1 MQFLKMPGISA
12 YLGIANEK
20 RETRKLVQNNTF
32 FVGSSKKIWGHAF
45 QAHKTIIR
53 IVSIFI
59 TTSKTTTAWISKP
72 YIILGPSHCAKE
84 VM

>member
-32 FVGSSKKIWGHAF
+32 FWALQKKSGVMPFKHI
-45 QAHKTIIR
+45 KLLLELL
-53 IVSIFI
+53 VS
-59 TTSKTTTAWISKP
+59 
-72 YIILGPSHCAKE
+72 L
-84 VM
+84 

>member
-1 MQFLKMPGISA
+1 MPGISA

-20 RETRKLVQNNTF
+20 RETKKLVQNNTF

-45 QAHKTIIR
+45 QEHKAIIR

-59 TTSKTTTAWISKP
+59 TTSKTTTA
-72 YIILGPSHCAKE
+72 
-84 VM
+84 

>member
-1 MQFLKMPGISA
+1 MKK
-12 YLGIANEK
+12 EK
-20 RETRKLVQNNTF
+20 PENSCKIIHF

-45 QAHKTIIR
+45 QAHKAIIR

-72 YIILGPSHCAKE
+72 YIILGPSYCAKE